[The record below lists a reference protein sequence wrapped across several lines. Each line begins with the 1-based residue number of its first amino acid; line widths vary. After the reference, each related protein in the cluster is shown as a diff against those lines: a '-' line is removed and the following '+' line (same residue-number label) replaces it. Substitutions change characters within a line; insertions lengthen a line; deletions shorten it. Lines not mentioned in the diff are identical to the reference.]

1 MTVFLVVA
9 VGLWLLVL
17 SGVTVWSVEILP
29 PPDKRSTLGRNFM
42 FVVQVGWL
50 GWGCCVVLLVLTL

>member
-29 PPDKRSTLGRNFM
+29 PPDERSTLGRNFM

-50 GWGCCVVLLVLTL
+50 VSGCVVLLALAR